1 MLERAKRYGNKKALY
16 LLPVLWMGVI
26 FYFSHQNGD
35 ESSQVSGWFVDFVIR
50 VAEIL
55 NLDITG
61 WNLNLLVRK
70 AAHFSI
76 FAVLGFLLFL
86 TLYINRQ
93 KLFSSSVYTFAI
105 GSIYGVFDEFH
116 QYFVP
121 GRSCQ
126 LTDMLIDASG
136 VMAAVLISIGVMQ
149 LKR

>member
-1 MLERAKRYGNKKALY
+1 MLERAKRYGNKKVLY

-93 KLFSSSVYTFAI
+93 KLFSSSVYAFAI